1 MLTPLHAR
9 CFAGPC
15 LIRHLGLSALLLS
28 ILALLPPLA
37 AQPQLEKLSRGVVAI
52 PLPDGRVAVSWRLL
66 GTDPAGVAFN
76 LYRHSDPLPGG
87 RGGAGGGPP
96 TAGASASAPSPVAPS
111 ATPVPSPATP
121 PSPGARGGRVG
132 RGSFDPAAPRRLNE
146 APLTG
151 ATFWIDDSANLATRT
166 TYTVRA
172 VADGSELPAAA
183 ATALSANA
191 ASVAPSASRSDS
203 FTLPPGAPPLPY
215 LSVPLQNPPDAQPG
229 DASAADLDGDGD
241 YDLVVKFEQ
250 RGRDNSQGGPTGRT
264 FLQGYK
270 LDPRAAAGFTSRLLW
285 TIDLGKNIREG
296 AHYTQFQVYD
306 LDGDGRAEI
315 VCKTADGTVDGAGK
329 VIGDPAANWVQPES
343 GTAKVLTTTR
353 DGAKVLRT
361 VNTSGHILSGPE
373 YLTVFDGLTGAAL
386 ATTAYLPARVEG
398 TTDFNP
404 QALQDTW
411 GDATGNRSD
420 RYLAGVA
427 YLEGSRPSVL
437 MCRGYYTRSTVA
449 AWDWRDGKLS
459 LRWFFDS
466 DKFGPPDRTNPYR
479 GQGNHNLSVA
489 DVDGDG
495 RDELIYGAMVIDDDG
510 RPLHSTG
517 WGHGDALHVSDLT
530 PANPGLEIVTIQE
543 RFGAEGL
550 SLRDARSGNPI
561 FTIPSVAAA
570 TSGGDAGEGPGRGV
584 SFNIDPRHP
593 GSESWAAG
601 AGMTGLYNAKGERI
615 SDRRPRSCNFAVW
628 WDGDLLRELLDQ
640 NRVTKWHWETGTETP
655 LLVAQG
661 SMSNNGTKAT
671 PTLSADLFGD
681 WREEIIWRT
690 VDGKELRIYTTTI
703 PTPHRLPTLMHDA
716 QYRTAI
722 AWQNTAY
729 NQPPHPSFALDDA
742 LPLPTSG
749 RTRVVAAPAKPAPR
763 SP

>member
-1 MLTPLHAR
+1 MSAPLRSVPRLAVR
-9 CFAGPC
+9 LLCAAGVAFVT
-15 LIRHLGLSALLLS
+15 AL
-28 ILALLPPLA
+28 ATA
-37 AQPQLEKLSRGVVAI
+37 HGFAQPRLENLTRGVVAL
-52 PLPDGRVAVSWRLL
+52 PQPDGRVAVSWRLL
-66 GTDPAGVAFN
+66 GTDPADIAFN
-76 LYRHSDPLPGG
+76 LYRRSDPLPGG
-87 RGGAGGGPP
+87 RGGFAPRSATPPGGTTP
-96 TAGASASAPSPVAPS
+96 APS
-111 ATPVPSPATP
+111 APT
-121 PSPGARGGRVG
+121 GGRGGRG
-132 RGSFDPAAPRRLNE
+132 AFDPGAPRKLND

-166 TYTVRA
+166 TYTVRP
-172 VADGSELPAAA
+172 VLGGVEQP
-183 ATALSANA
+183 ATAPALTT
-191 ASVAPSASRSDS
+191 SRADS
-203 FTLPPGAPPLPY
+203 FTLPAGAPPLPY
-215 LSVPLQNPPDAQPG
+215 LSIPLQNPPDAQPG

-250 RGRDNSQGGPTGRT
+250 RPRDNSQGGPTGRT

-270 LDPRAAAGFTSRLLW
+270 LDPRAATGFTSRLLW

-306 LDGDGRAEI
+306 LDGDGRAEV

-329 VIGDPAANWVQPES
+329 VIGDPAAHWVQPES

-386 ATTAYLPARVEG
+386 ATTAYLPARVDG
-398 TTDFNP
+398 GTDFNP

-427 YLEGSRPSVL
+427 YLDGSRPSVV
-437 MCRGYYTRSTVA
+437 MCRGYYTRTTLA
-449 AWDWRDGKLS
+449 AWDWRDGKLT
-459 LRWFFDS
+459 LRWLFDS
-466 DKFGPPDRTNPYR
+466 EKFGPPDRSNPYR

-495 RDELIYGAMVIDDDG
+495 RDEIIYGAMVVDDDG
-510 RPLHSTG
+510 RPLHLTG

-543 RFGAEGL
+543 RFDAQGL
-550 SLRDARSGNPI
+550 SMRDARTGKPI

-570 TSGGDAGEGPGRGV
+570 TSGGDAGEGPGRGA

-615 SDRRPRSCNFAVW
+615 SERRPRSCNFAVW

-690 VDGKELRIYTTTI
+690 VDGKELRIYSSAI

-729 NQPPHPSFALDDA
+729 NQPPHPSFALDDS

-749 RTRVVAAPAKPAPR
+749 RTQVVAAPSEK
-763 SP
+763 